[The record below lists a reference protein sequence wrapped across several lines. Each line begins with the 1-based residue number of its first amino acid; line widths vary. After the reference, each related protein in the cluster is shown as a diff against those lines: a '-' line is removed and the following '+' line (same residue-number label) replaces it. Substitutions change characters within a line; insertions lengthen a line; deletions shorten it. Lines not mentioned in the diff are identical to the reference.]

1 MAMKRNKNHWDL
13 LLVWGTIVI
22 VLLLCFG
29 FPPFAAAQN
38 PQKALPGRL
47 LTEEEI
53 GREKLFSALE
63 ATLAQKFFDY
73 RKRPVIRIAVFD
85 FTDPDGNVVKGGREL
100 ADKIMMRLYGQ
111 SQFEVVSREKTQKY
125 LGWNGLTALG
135 KLDAQGLQRLQNRIN
150 TMDPGNGIH
159 CLLLGEVKRGAG
171 RSLHV
176 STSIVNFQFR
186 IGTNELEKNILDSLA
201 LEGEIPLPTEQ
212 ALQAASEVI
221 IRKES
226 RPWNEGRLLILVNT
240 RGHLIWETDYVKF
253 INKETP
259 YSWDK
264 IPYVFLIGKE
274 ETSTP
279 ERIRIGMGGL
289 TLLPITPK
297 KNSPEE
303 LGYLFL
309 HGKFATNEVFFDDR
323 LPVQN
328 YRITTSFLD
337 SKTNETYSELTEVEV
352 FPDTTTYLVISFF
365 VPGEKE
371 RIRGR
376 QYPKIQFYP
385 LFGKG
390 TEVLPNR

>member
-1 MAMKRNKNHWDL
+1 MAMKRNKRQWGL
-13 LLVWGTIVI
+13 PLVWGTIVI
-22 VLLLCFG
+22 ALLCFG
-29 FPPFAAAQN
+29 FPPFAFAQN
-38 PQKALPGRL
+38 PEKAPLRRI

-53 GREKLFSALE
+53 AREKLYSALA

-111 SQFEVVSREKTQKY
+111 SQFEVVSREKTKKY
-125 LGWNGLTALG
+125 LGWNGLTTLG
-135 KLDAQGLQRLQNRIN
+135 KLDAQGLQRLQHRIN
-150 TMDPGNGIH
+150 TMDPDNGIH

-176 STSIVNFQFR
+176 SASIVNFQFK
-186 IGTNELEKNILDSLA
+186 IGTNELEKNILDTLA

-212 ALQAASEVI
+212 ALHAASEVI
-221 IRKES
+221 VRKES

-240 RGHLIWETDYVKF
+240 RGHLIWETDYVKL

-279 ERIRIGMGGL
+279 ERIKIGMEGL
-289 TLLPITPK
+289 TLLPISPK

-303 LGYLFL
+303 LKYLFL

-328 YRITTSFLD
+328 YRIATSFLD
-337 SKTNETYSELTEVEV
+337 SKTNETYSELTEIAILS
-352 FPDTTTYLVISFF
+352 DTTTYLIVGFF

-376 QYPKIQFYP
+376 QYPKIQFHQ

-390 TEVLPNR
+390 TEVLPDR